1 MMPDRQMIDI
11 SEKQELAPQ
20 EKNRLQELEGT
31 IKTNLKAF
39 YEVGNALAE
48 IRDSRL
54 YRETHKTFEDYCRDR
69 WDIARR
75 TAYQMI
81 ESYDVVEN
89 VRHGAHKLPV
99 NERQARPLTKLEP
112 EQQVEAWQQ
121 AVETAPDGKVTAK
134 HVKKVV
140 NQITGEV
147 KQEKQ
152 KGGETNENEVTET
165 ISEGEVAMKFAR
177 MAVMQLEE
185 IRYSHHDRE
194 EAFNYVQEWINK
206 NR

>member
-1 MMPDRQMIDI
+1 MPDRQMIDI
-11 SEKQELAPQ
+11 SKKQELAPQ

-39 YEVGNALAE
+39 YEVGSALAE

-69 WDIARR
+69 WDMKRDYAYKMIASSNVYKNLDVDNCIHKPF
-75 TAYQMI
+75 T
-81 ESYDVVEN
+81 ES
-89 VRHGAHKLPV
+89 
-99 NERQARPLTKLEP
+99 QARPLTKLEP

-134 HVKKVV
+134 HVKEVV

-147 KQEKQ
+147 KQGKQ